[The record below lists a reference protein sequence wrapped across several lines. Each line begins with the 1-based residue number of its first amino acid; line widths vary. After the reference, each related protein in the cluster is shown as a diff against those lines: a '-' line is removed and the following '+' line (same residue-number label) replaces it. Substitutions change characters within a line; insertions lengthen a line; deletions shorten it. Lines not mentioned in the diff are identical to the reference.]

1 MEMKL
6 RQPRGGA
13 KSFTGTLGEA
23 DDEGF
28 HLLTGET
35 DMAVR
40 YDEVR
45 QVKLVFEW
53 GGR

>member
-1 MEMKL
+1 MKL
-6 RQPRGGA
+6 RQPRDGG
-13 KSFTGTLGEA
+13 KSFTGLLGDA
-23 DDEGF
+23 DDEVF
-28 HLLTGET
+28 HLLVGET

-53 GGR
+53 GRK